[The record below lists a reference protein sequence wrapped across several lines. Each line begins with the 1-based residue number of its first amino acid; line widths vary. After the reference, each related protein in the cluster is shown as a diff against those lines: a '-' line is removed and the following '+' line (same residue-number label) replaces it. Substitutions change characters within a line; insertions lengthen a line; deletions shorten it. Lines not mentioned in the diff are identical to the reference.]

1 MRFISPRIHGILD
14 YAVAAAL
21 IAVPL
26 ALDFAASSV
35 LAAVLSVTAGVG
47 LTVYSLLT
55 DYSAGVR
62 DLIPWRVH
70 LTLDALAAGVLLAA
84 PFVFGFGG
92 IARGF
97 YVTVAV
103 AVLAVVRATQRETEV
118 SPEPARSA
126 ARPAPRPERVAA
138 EVVATREWKRE
149 SRNAG

>member
-1 MRFISPRIHGILD
+1 MLD

-26 ALDFAASSV
+26 VLDFVASS
-35 LAAVLSVTAGVG
+35 LIAAVLSVAAGVG

-70 LTLDALAAGVLLAA
+70 LTLDAVAAVVLLTA

-92 IARGF
+92 IVRGF
-97 YVTVAV
+97 YVSVAI
-103 AVLAVVRATQRETEV
+103 AVLAVVATTRLDADAV
-118 SPEPARSA
+118 PRA
-126 ARPAPRPERVAA
+126 AR
-138 EVVATREWKRE
+138 VAT
-149 SRNAG
+149 AGRAPV

>member
-35 LAAVLSVTAGVG
+35 LAAVLAVTAGVG

-70 LTLDALAAGVLLAA
+70 LTLDAVASVVLLAA

-103 AVLAVVRATQRETEV
+103 AVLAVVATTQLETDAA
-118 SPEPARSA
+118 PEPAGAA
-126 ARPAPRPERVAA
+126 ARPGAPA
-138 EVVATREWKRE
+138 
-149 SRNAG
+149 

>member
-21 IAVPL
+21 IAVPFV
-26 ALDFAASSV
+26 LDFAASS
-35 LAAVLSVTAGVG
+35 LIAAVLSVAAGVG
-47 LTVYSLLT
+47 LAVYSLLT

-70 LTLDALAAGVLLAA
+70 LTLDAVAAGVLLAA

-92 IARGF
+92 IPRAF

-103 AVLAVVRATQRETEV
+103 AVLAVVATTQLETHA
-118 SPEPARSA
+118 SPEPARGTASPGA
-126 ARPAPRPERVAA
+126 PA
-138 EVVATREWKRE
+138 
-149 SRNAG
+149 

>member
-1 MRFISPRIHGILD
+1 MRFISPRIHGMLD

-26 ALDFAASSV
+26 VLDFAASSPIATV
-35 LAAVLSVTAGVG
+35 ISVAAGVG

-55 DYSAGVR
+55 DYSAGLR

-70 LTLDALAAGVLLAA
+70 LTLDAAAALALLAA

-97 YVTVAV
+97 FVAVAV
-103 AVLAVVRATQRETEV
+103 AVLAVVATTQVETDAA
-118 SPEPARSA
+118 PEPVQGP
-126 ARPAPRPERVAA
+126 ARPGAPA
-138 EVVATREWKRE
+138 
-149 SRNAG
+149 

>member
-1 MRFISPRIHGILD
+1 MLD

-26 ALDFAASSV
+26 VLDFAATSWV
-35 LAAVLSVTAGVG
+35 ATVLSVAAGVG
-47 LTVYSLLT
+47 LVIYSLLT

-70 LTLDALAAGVLLAA
+70 LTLDAVAAVVLLAA
-84 PFVFGFGG
+84 PFAFGFGG

-103 AVLAVVRATQRETEV
+103 AVLAVVATTQLETDAA
-118 SPEPARSA
+118 PEPVRRAD
-126 ARPAPRPERVAA
+126 RPGAPA
-138 EVVATREWKRE
+138 
-149 SRNAG
+149 